1 MPQALR
7 PFAVT
12 VNWNRAKDTLE
23 CVDSL
28 LQGNPGTELVV
39 VDNGS
44 TDGSPALLREKHP
57 GLMVIENLQ
66 NLGYVKGANI
76 GIRAAL
82 EKGATHILI
91 INNDAIAHPGMV
103 NELLELFQRYPS
115 AGVAGPKIFY
125 FGTDVMWFNG
135 GHFNALLGF
144 STHPL
149 MDRPDDGGDLEREV
163 HYITGCAMMVRS
175 EVFRDVGLFDED
187 FEIYAEDLDLC
198 LRAKEKG
205 YCSWLVPK
213 ATAEHKVSLSTGVVG
228 TNLMTPYR
236 SYYYGRNMLVMV
248 RKRMRG
254 GRFITGFVGQTF
266 ILLPYY
272 FLLIS
277 MQKARG
283 SFLQYLKG
291 YAHAVV
297 WMVRS

>member
-28 LQGNPGTELVV
+28 LQGNPGTEVVV

-44 TDGSPALLREKHP
+44 TDGSAALLKDRHP
-57 GLMVIENLQ
+57 GVTVIELPR

-76 GIRAAL
+76 GIRLAL
-82 EKGATHILI
+82 ERGAAHVMLM
-91 INNDAIAHPGMV
+91 NNDAVAHPGMV
-103 NELLELFQRYPS
+103 DDLLDLLQRNPS
-115 AGVAGPKIFY
+115 AGIAGPKIFY
-125 FGTDVMWFNG
+125 YGTDVMWFNG
-135 GHFNALLGF
+135 GHFNELLGF

-149 MDRPDDGGDLEREV
+149 MDRSDDGGDMEREV
-163 HYITGCAMMVRS
+163 HYVTGCAMLVRS

-187 FEIYAEDLDLC
+187 YEIYAEDLDLC

-205 YCSWLVPK
+205 YGSWLVPK

-236 SYYYGRNMLVMV
+236 SFYYGRNLLMMV

-254 GRFITGFVGQTF
+254 IRF
-266 ILLPYY
+266 
-272 FLLIS
+272 
-277 MQKARG
+277 
-283 SFLQYLKG
+283 
-291 YAHAVV
+291 
-297 WMVRS
+297 